1 MATEVKWYRT
11 KKFIA
16 LAATV
21 IVATAS
27 YFDVVIPREV
37 VDTVLT
43 ALAAIGA

>member
-1 MATEVKWYRT
+1 MSEKVKWYRT

-16 LAATV
+16 LATTV

-37 VDTVLT
+37 IDTVLT